1 MCQQHDLSVS
11 LAITL
16 FRAANNTFH
25 AYGIVSCPSL
35 AGLQKIASHA
45 VMQAVFCRR
54 GQFDTGFASHA
65 HAYKLDTCCH
75 HDDKTHQKVT
85 SLFRRDLERM
95 RQPAGV
101 LSSEEIARLR
111 HEAEAELE
119 GQRAVAQARKQKM
132 LKVGCPSWQ
141 PSGCVI

>member
-1 MCQQHDLSVS
+1 MTS
-11 LAITL
+11 
-16 FRAANNTFH
+16 
-25 AYGIVSCPSL
+25 
-35 AGLQKIASHA
+35 
-45 VMQAVFCRR
+45 RR
-54 GQFDTGFASHA
+54 T
-65 HAYKLDTCCH
+65 
-75 HDDKTHQKVT
+75 QKVT

-132 LKVGCPSWQ
+132 LKVGYPSWQ
-141 PSGCVI
+141 PSGMCSIHMECKLC

>member
-1 MCQQHDLSVS
+1 MV
-11 LAITL
+11 
-16 FRAANNTFH
+16 
-25 AYGIVSCPSL
+25 
-35 AGLQKIASHA
+35 
-45 VMQAVFCRR
+45 
-54 GQFDTGFASHA
+54 FASHA

-75 HDDKTHQKVT
+75 HGVKMHRKVT

-119 GQRAVAQARKQKM
+119 GQRAVAQARKEKM
-132 LKVGCPSWQ
+132 LKVGCSSWL
-141 PSGCVI
+141 PSGVCNLDMACKLC

>member
-1 MCQQHDLSVS
+1 MTS
-11 LAITL
+11 
-16 FRAANNTFH
+16 
-25 AYGIVSCPSL
+25 
-35 AGLQKIASHA
+35 
-45 VMQAVFCRR
+45 RR
-54 GQFDTGFASHA
+54 TQR
-65 HAYKLDTCCH
+65 
-75 HDDKTHQKVT
+75 VT

-132 LKVGCPSWQ
+132 LKVGYPSWQ
-141 PSGCVI
+141 PSGMCSIHMECKLC

>member
-1 MCQQHDLSVS
+1 
-11 LAITL
+11 
-16 FRAANNTFH
+16 
-25 AYGIVSCPSL
+25 
-35 AGLQKIASHA
+35 
-45 VMQAVFCRR
+45 
-54 GQFDTGFASHA
+54 
-65 HAYKLDTCCH
+65 
-75 HDDKTHQKVT
+75 
-85 SLFRRDLERM
+85 M

-141 PSGCVI
+141 PSGVCNLNMECKLC